1 MFGNVRNYIRGT
13 EKAGNVFSHPSFI
26 VGATRYF
33 MNTVFSNKKSDI
45 YDPEKPRD
53 EDMENVV
60 FLPGYAGDA
69 GPYKNL
75 TNELRG
81 SSNVYIPDTLP
92 RGFGAAFSR
101 MGIEDQ
107 AKLVLEY
114 LDRLKNKVRK
124 PKKINLVGHSNG
136 GLVALLALKIS
147 AEMHKNRHRIGDIVT
162 MGTGLRPSEENHLGY
177 TPVVSHY
184 SSSISALRHDSE
196 LFDAISPYYNRV
208 TLSLVS
214 QRDELFSPDMM
225 YVSSNRAK
233 FYDCGHYGFF
243 DKKHA
248 KQTAE
253 DIHEEIAA

>member
-1 MFGNVRNYIRGT
+1 LGKAIDCIRGA
-13 EKAGNVFSHPSFI
+13 EKAGNVFLHPSFMM
-26 VGATRYF
+26 GAARYF
-33 MNTVFSNKKSDI
+33 ISTVFSNKKSPI
-45 YDPEKPRD
+45 YNPEKPNH
-53 EDMENVV
+53 EEMGNVV

-75 TNELRG
+75 TNELRA
-81 SSNVYIPDTLP
+81 SSNVYMPDTLP
-92 RGFGAAFSR
+92 RGFSAAFSR

-107 AKLVLEY
+107 AKCVLEY
-114 LDRLKNKVRK
+114 LDRLKDAGNAG
-124 PKKINLVGHSNG
+124 KKNNLVGHSNG

-147 AEMHKNRHRIGDIVT
+147 AEIHNNRHRIGSIVT
-162 MGTGLRPSEENHLGY
+162 MGTGLKPSNNNHLGHV
-177 TPVVSHY
+177 PIVSRY
-184 SSSISALRHDSE
+184 SGAISDLRYDSP

-225 YVSSNRAK
+225 FTDLNRAK

-248 KQTAE
+248 KHTAA
-253 DIHEEIAA
+253 DIHEAINM